1 MLTEQKKKNLCY
13 LLYPKIQAQMV
24 SELEAKTRLLSDL
37 ALISITQMYIEEH
50 LAAKKQNKKEK
61 QNQKTEEYL
70 ANRKIS
76 VLDSCGGGQQPIQ
89 ERDGEISS
97 GVRSVV

>member
-1 MLTEQKKKNLCY
+1 MLTEQKKKLCY

-50 LAAKKQNKKEK
+50 LAAKKQNKKK
-61 QNQKTEEYL
+61 Q
-70 ANRKIS
+70 RIF
-76 VLDSCGGGQQPIQ
+76 
-89 ERDGEISS
+89 GE
-97 GVRSVV
+97 